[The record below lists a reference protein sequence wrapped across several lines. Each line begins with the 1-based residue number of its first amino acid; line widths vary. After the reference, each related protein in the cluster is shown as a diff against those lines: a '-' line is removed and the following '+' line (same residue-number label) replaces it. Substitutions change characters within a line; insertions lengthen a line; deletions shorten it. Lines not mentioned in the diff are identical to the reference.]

1 MVRRVRRLT
10 SYRQAFWKWMDGP
23 GLKFRD
29 PRPDGTNYMGAY
41 DLKTGRHALASGTGK
56 GTGPTRRRRRD
67 GLDDDDNKFR
77 RSSNEA
83 LNQAAEGHEQIDDGA
98 RDDIGG
104 PENENPL
111 SADPGAASTGDV
123 GGNKPGLDGGD
134 AADVGANLAHTTTG
148 NASAV
153 MRFPQGYD
161 TSMYPF
167 PLNAYFRS
175 QPVLSEEFRKEIYER
190 VVDRGWSVR
199 EVSAAMGVSMER
211 VGAVVRLGE
220 VEKRWQ
226 KEVCYIF
233 LLVHLYSWKVY
244 RLLCTLLFEKLWKK
258 DGLTN
263 GYA

>member
-1 MVRRVRRLT
+1 MVGRIRRPT
-10 SYRQAFWKWMDGP
+10 THRQAFWKWMNGP
-23 GLKFRD
+23 GLNFRD
-29 PRPDGTNYMGAY
+29 PRPDGTNYMGSY
-41 DLKTGRHALASGTGK
+41 DLKTGKELAVSGAGK
-56 GTGPTRRRRRD
+56 GAGPTRRRRRD

-83 LNQAAEGHEQIDDGA
+83 LNQAAERQGQMDDGA
-98 RDDIGG
+98 RDDIDG

-111 SADPGAASTGDV
+111 SADAGAASTGNV
-123 GGNKPGLDGGD
+123 GGNKPGPNGAYATED
-134 AADVGANLAHTTTG
+134 AANLAHSTTG

-161 TSMYPF
+161 TTMYPF

-220 VEKRWQ
+220 VEQRWQ
-226 KEVCYIF
+226 KEVRYIF
-233 LLVHLYSWKVY
+233 FLFYTPLFLKSLSFDVHIRV
-244 RLLCTLLFEKLWKK
+244 
-258 DGLTN
+258 
-263 GYA
+263 